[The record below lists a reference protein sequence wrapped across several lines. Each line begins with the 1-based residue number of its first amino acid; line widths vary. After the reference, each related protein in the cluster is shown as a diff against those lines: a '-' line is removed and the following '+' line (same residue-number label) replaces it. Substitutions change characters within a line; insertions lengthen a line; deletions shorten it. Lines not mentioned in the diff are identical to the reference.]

1 MELFNELDAERSFNI
16 IDNIFVEETIRDAE
30 VQGNLILVRAKLN
43 NVYKRE
49 SNGSNVN
56 STSGTGP
63 IEYTEQ
69 TEEGFMG
76 LEAPLN

>member
-1 MELFNELDAERSFNI
+1 MFNELDAESTFNI
-16 IDNIFVEETIRDAE
+16 IDNIFVEEAIRDAHA
-30 VQGNLILVRAKLN
+30 QGNLVLVRAKLN
-43 NVYKRE
+43 KIYKRE
-49 SNGSNVN
+49 SNGSNDN

-76 LEAPLN
+76 LEAPMN